1 MPSAVVRRPSNLNSP
16 YMYSRVVIPSAQFLT
31 LFTTSIDVVPA
42 VPGIVHLPLV
52 GHVFR
57 AAGTAY
63 VISTAL
69 QFRHSTTAI
78 TPNLSNTPFTG
89 TVDASQS
96 LGFQDLTLSSASLS
110 NSINFFATVANP
122 TTGTGDITVV
132 IYYQDFPLN
141 PTW

>member
-16 YMYSRVVIPSAQFLT
+16 YMYSRVLIPSAQFLT

-52 GHVFR
+52 AHVFR

-63 VISTAL
+63 VINTAL

-78 TPNLSNTPFTG
+78 TPSISNTPFTG
-89 TVDASQS
+89 TTDASQS
-96 LGFQDLTLSSASLS
+96 LGFQDLTLSSASLG
-110 NSINFFATVANP
+110 NSINFFATGGNP